1 MTEQTVLDRSVAAV
15 PAAGPLAG
23 ATLGINQIL
32 WANDDLPDLTPPV
45 DPLTILD
52 EMARLGYRGSQ
63 LGSTFPRGGALRD
76 ALRARDLRI
85 AEVYA
90 CLECTVDGPVDGA
103 LAVGRVKL
111 ADLHAADGDVLVAAL
126 PLCPDRVRLGG
137 RAGEGDVPRMT
148 AAGVERFARLLE
160 TLAKEARD
168 LGHLLAFHHHTG
180 TYFETPEEVARLM
193 AASDPDLVALNL
205 DTGHCI
211 LGGGDPVAALRTYG
225 ERVRHIH
232 LKDIDP
238 VVAARMRTGAID
250 GFLEGLR
257 QRVFT
262 EVGQGELDV
271 GGVLAELARRDY
283 RGWLVVE
290 HDTTWRSPSESA
302 AMSYAVIRFV
312 LADLARLGD
321 RGLTRVGVPER
332 RVK

>member
-1 MTEQTVLDRSVAAV
+1 MTEEAVLDR
-15 PAAGPLAG
+15 PMAGFPGAGQLAG

-32 WANDDLPDLTPPV
+32 WANDDLPDLTPPI

-63 LGSTFPRGGALRD
+63 LGSSFPRGEALRD
-76 ALRARDLRI
+76 ALQARDLRI

-90 CLECTVDGPVDGA
+90 CLECTIDGPVSGA
-103 LAVGRVKL
+103 LEVGRTKL

-126 PLCPDRVRLGG
+126 PLCPDRVGLGG
-137 RAGEGDVPRMT
+137 RAGGVDVPRMT
-148 AAGVERFARLLE
+148 AAGVERFASLLE
-160 TLAKEARD
+160 TLAEAARD
-168 LGHLLAFHHHTG
+168 LGHVLAFHHHTG
-180 TYFETPEEVARLM
+180 TYFETPDEVARLM

-205 DTGHCI
+205 DTGHYI

-232 LKDIDP
+232 LKDVDP
-238 VVAARMRTGAID
+238 AVAARMRAGDID

-271 GGVLAELARRDY
+271 RGVLAELASRGY
-283 RGWLVVE
+283 RGWLLVE
-290 HDTTWRSPSESA
+290 HDTTWRPPSESA
-302 AMSYAVIRFV
+302 AMSYAVIRFA
-312 LADLARLGD
+312 LSDLAR
-321 RGLTRVGVPER
+321 RTTAA
-332 RVK
+332 